1 MRYVPHTENGCG
13 KVSEY
18 KKAVAY
24 RVAVFFHVY
33 VYGENKWIGLILHFM
48 SCVCRWIKVFCVD
61 INFCMG
67 QVDCM
72 GINERGG
79 FVWTG

>member
-48 SCVCRWIKVFCVD
+48 SCVCFFAFLNTDIMNF
-61 INFCMG
+61 INFSKIVSLG
-67 QVDCM
+67 
-72 GINERGG
+72 
-79 FVWTG
+79 

>member
-33 VYGENKWIGLILHFM
+33 VYGENKWIGLILHFIK
-48 SCVCRWIKVFCVD
+48 SFPICRTIEIRQTGLYPSLVD
-61 INFCMG
+61 HAASSA
-67 QVDCM
+67 
-72 GINERGG
+72 
-79 FVWTG
+79 

>member
-13 KVSEY
+13 KVSES

-48 SCVCRWIKVFCVD
+48 SCVCFLH
-61 INFCMG
+61 F
-67 QVDCM
+67 
-72 GINERGG
+72 
-79 FVWTG
+79 